1 MAAFQSAIL
10 LLGIPLGVGLRYAQD
25 AEPRVTLESVNWW
38 GNGPVSAV
46 AIGVALALGMLG
58 AVHWL
63 KRMGWAW
70 FREIETILDQLLVP
84 SLRRCRIGQLFVL
97 ALLAGVGEELL
108 FRWAIQGWLELFGH
122 WLLADRVLTKVPF
135 LIASH
140 SLVFIGAA
148 TITAV
153 LFGLCHAVT
162 RAYWILAAV
171 MGLIFSFVVVG
182 GGGLIGAIIAHGLYD
197 FLAFL
202 WLCQGSGEKRGAG
215 AENEFSVG

>member
-10 LLGIPLGVGLRYAQD
+10 VLGITLGVGLQYAQV
-25 AEPRVTLESVNWW
+25 AAPRETLESVNWW
-38 GNGPVSAV
+38 GNGPVFAV
-46 AIGVALALGMLG
+46 AIGVGLALGMLG
-58 AVHWL
+58 TMYWL

-70 FREIETILDQLLVP
+70 FLEIETILDQLLVP
-84 SLRRCRIGQLFVL
+84 SLRRCGLWQLLVL

-108 FRWAIQGWLELFGH
+108 FRWAIQGWLELLGH
-122 WLLADRVLTKVPF
+122 WLLADRVFAHDPF
-135 LIASH
+135 LIVSD
-140 SLVFIGAA
+140 SLAYVGAA

-162 RAYWILAAV
+162 RAYWVLAAV
-171 MGLIFSFVVVG
+171 MGLIFSLVVVG
-182 GGGLIGAIIAHGLYD
+182 GGGLVGAIIAHGLYD